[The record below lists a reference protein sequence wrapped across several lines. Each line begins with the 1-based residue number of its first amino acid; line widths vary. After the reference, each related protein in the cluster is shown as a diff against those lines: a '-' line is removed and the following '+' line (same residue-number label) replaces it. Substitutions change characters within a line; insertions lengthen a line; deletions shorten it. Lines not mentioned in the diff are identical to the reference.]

1 MKRKGLNS
9 DVIRGASGNI
19 YQASILI
26 PLVVYEGIFDSD
38 GCTPE
43 YQASVF
49 SREESRV
56 KNVTVSSWSCN
67 QKNRTIYYVDA
78 VYRKCIL
85 NLCNSCSRYSS
96 FRLPSRRSCPSQV
109 PIAFSFGKICS
120 SRMNDCVTLRNI
132 LIQFHSICICQYF
145 CNFLDP
151 NNEI

>member
-56 KNVTVSSWSCN
+56 KNVTVPSWSCN
-67 QKNRTIYYVDA
+67 EKNRTIYYVDA

-85 NLCNSCSRYSS
+85 NLCNSCFCYGSS
-96 FRLPSRRSCPSQV
+96 DFLRVVLALLRFLLPS
-109 PIAFSFGKICS
+109 ALGKFI
-120 SRMNDCVTLRNI
+120 LR
-132 LIQFHSICICQYF
+132 
-145 CNFLDP
+145 
-151 NNEI
+151 